1 MRKKASDYVIGD
13 RFTEA
18 DNHVAGTV
26 VSLMIDP
33 VRQTRAF
40 ILVRSDKGEYT
51 LFACQRDAV
60 GQAYLPRNIPE
71 PVLRKFLFDVFT
83 GGNEITHVP
92 GMTREPVRLPE
103 YKVEVPARS
112 TILEERPESKTSVV
126 EPEPSQEPVL
136 TQEPVSTQ
144 EPVLTQE
151 PHQEQ
156 GLLPEVDFP

>member
-1 MRKKASDYVIGD
+1 MMRKKASDYVIGD
-13 RFTEA
+13 RFMEA

-33 VRQTRAF
+33 VRKTRAF
-40 ILVRSDKGEYT
+40 ILVRSDEGEYT

-112 TILEERPESKTSVV
+112 TILEERPEKTPVV
-126 EPEPSQEPVL
+126 EPEPSPEPVSSQEPVL
-136 TQEPVSTQ
+136 S
-144 EPVLTQE
+144 QE

>member
-33 VRQTRAF
+33 VRKTRAF

-112 TILEERPESKTSVV
+112 TMPREERPESKTSVM

-144 EPVLTQE
+144 EP
-151 PHQEQ
+151 HQEQ